1 MDRDNF
7 LLLVTRVL
15 SGNDDAGEKELL
27 QQQVAKH
34 KELALLYEQYKR
46 YWESGKSN
54 AGADVEAAL
63 ARTWSMIGA
72 GEKMEEETEGTVY
85 MPSRSMRVRWAAAAA
100 VLVILLA
107 GWWLFRTPQDASPQM
122 MEAYNPKGIRSQ
134 IVLPDGSKVWLSADS
149 RLRYPAVF
157 AEGKRDIQLEGEAF
171 FDVVQNPSRPFE
183 VYLQKGSVRVLGT
196 SFNIRSYKEDMLVT
210 TSVATGKV
218 AFRGDDKTISNELTT
233 GRKAIYNKE
242 TQELELM
249 DTDPLLDKGWI
260 DGTLVFRSE
269 NLESVART
277 LERYYGK
284 KIVFLDDKPRKFRF
298 TGTFLNK
305 SQTEILQYLSKT
317 KPFSFTVSDSAI
329 LIGR

>member
-15 SGNDDAGEKELL
+15 SGNYEAGEKELL
-27 QQQVAKH
+27 HQQMAEH
-34 KELALLYEQYKR
+34 KELALLYEQYRR
-46 YWESGKSN
+46 YWESGNNN

-63 ARTWSMIGA
+63 ARTWSRIDT
-72 GEKMEEETEGTVY
+72 EEDAEDIVY
-85 MPSRSMRVRWAAAAA
+85 MPSRSRGVWWASAAA
-100 VLVILLA
+100 VLVLLLA
-107 GWWLFRTPQDASPQM
+107 GWWLFRAPQEAGPQM
-122 MEAYNPKGIRSQ
+122 LEAYNPKGVRSQ

-157 AEGKRDIQLEGEAF
+157 ADSKRDIHLEGEAF
-171 FDVVQNPSRPFE
+171 FDVAPNPSRPFE
-183 VYLQKGSVRVLGT
+183 VHLQKGSVRVLGT
-196 SFNIRSYKEDMLVT
+196 SFNIRSYDKDALVT

-218 AFRGDDKTISNELTT
+218 AFLGDNTTANNVLTT
-233 GRKAIYNKE
+233 GRKAVYNKE
-242 TQELELM
+242 THEVELM

-260 DGTLVFRSE
+260 EGTLVFRSE
-269 NLESVART
+269 NLESVALT

-284 KIVFLDDKPRKFRF
+284 KIVFLDDKPRTFRF

-305 SQTEILQYLSKT
+305 SQTDILHYLSKT

>member
-7 LLLVTRVL
+7 LLLVTKVL
-15 SGNDDAGEKELL
+15 SGNDEAGDKELL
-27 QQQVAKH
+27 HQQVLEH
-34 KELALLYEQYKR
+34 KDLALLYEQYRR
-46 YWESGKSN
+46 YYESGNNKT
-54 AGADVEAAL
+54 GADVEAAL
-63 ARTWSMIGA
+63 ARTWSRINT
-72 GEKMEEETEGTVY
+72 EEEAEEIVS
-85 MPSRSMRVRWAAAAA
+85 MPSRSRGVWWASAAA
-100 VLVILLA
+100 VLVLCLS
-107 GWWLFRTPQDASPQM
+107 GWWLFRAPQEAGPQM
-122 MEAYNPKGIRSQ
+122 LEAYNPKGVRSQ

-157 AEGKRDIQLEGEAF
+157 AAGKRDIHLEGEAF
-171 FDVVQNPSRPFE
+171 FDVTPNPSRPFE
-183 VYLQKGSVRVLGT
+183 VHLQKGSVRVLGT
-196 SFNIRSYKEDMLVT
+196 SFNIRSYDKDELVT

-218 AFRGDDKTISNELTT
+218 AFLGDDTTVSNVLTT

-242 TQELELM
+242 TQALELM

-269 NLESVART
+269 NLESVALT

-305 SQTEILQYLSKT
+305 SQTDILHYLSKT

>member
-15 SGNDDAGEKELL
+15 SGNDEAGEKELL
-27 QQQVAKH
+27 QRQVAEH
-34 KELALLYEQYKR
+34 KELSLLYEQYKR

-54 AGADVEAAL
+54 AGTDVEAAL
-63 ARTWSMIGA
+63 ARTWKRIDT
-72 GEKMEEETEGTVY
+72 EEEMEEIVS
-85 MPSRSMRVRWAAAAA
+85 MPSRTRRVWWAAAAA
-100 VLVILLA
+100 VLILFLA
-107 GWWLFRTPQDASPQM
+107 GWWLFRPQQDVGIQM
-122 MEAYNPKGIRSQ
+122 VEAYNPKGVRSQ

-157 AEGKRDIQLEGEAF
+157 AEGKRDIHLQGEAF
-171 FDVVQNPSRPFE
+171 FDVAPNPSRPFE
-183 VYLQKGSVRVLGT
+183 VHLQKGSVRVLGT
-196 SFNIRSYKEDMLVT
+196 SFNIRSYDEDALVT

-218 AFRGDDKTISNELTT
+218 AFLGDDTTVSNELTS
-233 GRKAIYNKE
+233 GRKAVYNKE
-242 TQELELM
+242 TRKLELM
-249 DTDPLLDKGWI
+249 STDPLLDKGWI

-269 NLESVART
+269 NLESVALT
-277 LERYYGK
+277 LERYFGK
-284 KIVFLDDKPRKFRF
+284 KIVFLDNKARKFRF

-305 SQTEILQYLSKT
+305 SQTDILQYLSKT